1 MSNLTIAFILCAER
15 GVLEQQ
21 AVLLCRSLRRYGGRH
36 AGAPI
41 YTFQPRR
48 GTEIGRETLAVLSSL
63 GVEHITETLNTD
75 HEDCPYA
82 NKVFASAW
90 AEENLREE
98 VLVFVDSDT
107 VFVAEPAELNLPE
120 STDAAV
126 RPVNNRRLGSTGA
139 GDDNEDYWKK
149 LYQICGVEGEHFVRA
164 AIDGESIRAYFNS
177 GLVALRR
184 SAGLGNRWRDSFLRL
199 MKEEHFHAAAGVAG
213 TDEFS
218 LATTLGSAFDR
229 VRILDARYNYPL
241 QFVER
246 QMLDSPLRDWQLEDL
261 VHFHYRF
268 GFNVPGYLR
277 RLRPALDAASEIVG
291 WLERHLPL
299 RPVVDES
306 WLLPEQRPTDK
317 SIHEISWV

>member
-1 MSNLTIAFILCAER
+1 
-15 GVLEQQ
+15 
-21 AVLLCRSLRRYGGRH
+21 
-36 AGAPI
+36 
-41 YTFQPRR
+41 
-48 GTEIGRETLAVLSSL
+48 
-63 GVEHITETLNTD
+63 
-75 HEDCPYA
+75 
-82 NKVFASAW
+82 
-90 AEENLREE
+90 
-98 VLVFVDSDT
+98 
-107 VFVAEPAELNLPE
+107 
-120 STDAAV
+120 
-126 RPVNNRRLGSTGA
+126 
-139 GDDNEDYWKK
+139 
-149 LYQICGVEGEHFVRA
+149 
-164 AIDGESIRAYFNS
+164 
-177 GLVALRR
+177 
-184 SAGLGNRWRDSFLRL
+184 